1 MCVIFANLDE
11 SKDLLLKPVCSIIV
25 MLFALC
31 VLVGCAGKKPVVEP
45 VASGSETSTEA
56 PRDSLRAKFL
66 LKISQQDSATGK
78 LVTQEFDAVLFSVPG
93 KRYRMELTGPLGI
106 GVASLL
112 WQEDGWQMTFPTEKL
127 YMSGVG
133 YMVGLLNNDAL
144 PLVHIHQVAD
154 IFDGRLLPENYE
166 TMEPPADS
174 VLKALGAE
182 GITFAREK
190 SGRVFSFARE
200 NAADTSSHVAW
211 ISRWGRGGKMEKTR
225 YYDFKEFEGVK
236 TPLRIVFELDGD
248 PFLEIQIKKVTRN
261 KSFSSGTWR
270 LNIPKSFK
278 KVGE

>member
-1 MCVIFANLDE
+1 MGFRLNAFFKFVLFVA
-11 SKDLLLKPVCSIIV
+11 IV
-25 MLFALC
+25 AVLF
-31 VLVGCAGKKPVVEP
+31 GCAGKKPVVEP
-45 VASGSETSTEA
+45 VAADSAISTET

-66 LKISQQDSATGK
+66 LKIAQQDTATGEI
-78 LVTQEFDAVLFSVPG
+78 VTQEFDAVLFSVPG

-112 WQEDGWQMTFPTEKL
+112 WQEEGWHMTFPTEKL

-190 SGRVFSFARE
+190 SGRVFSFVRE
-200 NAADTSSHVAW
+200 NAADSSSHVAW
-211 ISRWGRGGKMEKTR
+211 VSRWGRGGKMEKTR
-225 YYDFKEFEGVK
+225 YYDFKEFEGVE
-236 TPLRIVFELDGD
+236 TPSRIVFELDGL
-248 PFLEIQIKKVTRN
+248 PFLEIHIKKVTRN